1 MELARYWHKIEI
13 VFYNVFYY
21 NRQKMV
27 KNAGGNKSK
36 KVARK
41 NVALN
46 SAASGSFCKDVRRV
60 SDPSEMYAAIAK
72 IYSARRCDVVGS
84 DGMTYSCTIRG
95 KFLKGKRSGNN
106 ALAIG
111 VWVMIGFY
119 DWEVR
124 SDGSKNCDLLEIYTP
139 PEKEKLKQLEAQNL
153 SAIMSIG
160 ELAGADKEFAFSHF
174 DNTQAPLGAIDD
186 SSSSSGEEEGEV
198 ADKTVATTIV
208 VVGGLKGG
216 TPSAQDQMDW
226 LAIDEKDI

>member
-1 MELARYWHKIEI
+1 
-13 VFYNVFYY
+13 
-21 NRQKMV
+21 MV

-46 SAASGSFCKDVRRV
+46 SAAGSFCKDVRRV

-186 SSSSSGEEEGEV
+186 ESSSSSGEEEGENKV
-198 ADKTVATTIV
+198 DKTVVAVKAKQT
-208 VVGGLKGG
+208 
-216 TPSAQDQMDW
+216 AQDQMDW
-226 LAIDEKDI
+226 LAIDERDI

>member
-1 MELARYWHKIEI
+1 
-13 VFYNVFYY
+13 
-21 NRQKMV
+21 MV
-27 KNAGGNKSK
+27 KNTGGNKSK

-46 SAASGSFCKDVRRV
+46 NGAGAISKDVRRV
-60 SDPSEMYAAIAK
+60 SDPSEMYAAVAK

-84 DGMTYSCTIRG
+84 DGITYQCTIRG

-119 DWEVR
+119 EWEVR

-139 PEKEKLKQLEAQNL
+139 AEKEKLKQLEAHHL
-153 SAIMSIG
+153 SAIMHIG

-174 DNTQAPLGAIDD
+174 KDNANAKLIEEP
-186 SSSSSGEEEGEV
+186 SSSSSGEEDDEDEKKSG
-198 ADKTVATTIV
+198 V
-208 VVGGLKGG
+208 VVQKNVV
-216 TPSAQDQMDW
+216 QNVVQKNVVQNQMDW